1 MRSKKQHTFA
11 ACVSPFV
18 IFQSV
23 VNHNLVNILW
33 SVARKLAEL
42 GEFSPKRSENAAQ
55 NLLPFSLS
63 FFGKDHLQVAHPNL
77 PQAKMQQIHRLR
89 NRNGK
94 RPRQRS
100 RQDSQDLEE
109 RPGRPVFDFPT
120 HRESVTLSCERLSPN
135 ETEGSRRRSNL
146 LGRKSK
152 SDH

>member
-1 MRSKKQHTFA
+1 MRRKKQYTLTA
-11 ACVSPFV
+11 RVSPFV
-18 IFQSV
+18 ILQAV
-23 VNHNLVNILW
+23 VNNNGVYILR
-33 SVARKLAEL
+33 SVARKLAQL
-42 GEFSPKRSENAAQ
+42 GKFSSKRGEYATQ
-55 NLLPFSLS
+55 NSLPLGLT
-63 FFGKDHLQVAHPNL
+63 FFRKDHLQVAHPNL